1 MQKYKGY
8 FMMVIL
14 LALPLLGWGQQPIV
28 FDTVQLNP
36 INSFLIGHSV
46 FETDSDYMVFGIGGD
61 GTGTVQDQRSFRF
74 DGTGGLLETKVFTN
88 TRLTDAGRLSPVT
101 RCASGGFASGV
112 SAFGNGIAMD
122 SLYMYRYAE
131 DGDTL
136 WTELLMADTTLAVRS
151 CAEMGNGDLVLVGL
165 HEFPKGGFMYR
176 TTSEGDSIRFVN
188 FGYPAFYGYGVV
200 EDDAGDLYI
209 AGYAEDTAP
218 YNGAAYLHKCTPE
231 GQVIWRLA
239 RPRPTSFEQVI
250 MTHEGNLLAMGG
262 MRDAFDRNAALI
274 ALYTTDG
281 EEIWSHEDIITAD
294 NATRH
299 CSFTDGFELPDS
311 TFIVCGSV
319 RNYTLGLND
328 KGMLFHLDANGEVI
342 WSRFYAHYPDPSL
355 LYPQFFYDVEP
366 TRDGGFIL
374 TGNTHGPT
382 PPNSSRLWLLK
393 LDSLGCLV
401 PGCHTVGVEE
411 FESELQSALQ
421 LSPNPASERVQVSLA
436 LPEGYRLAGA
446 VQAML
451 VDAQGKVVLQQ
462 TVPANGDLLRA
473 NLEVVGLLSGLYYVH
488 LRDAEKWLAGG
499 KVVVE

>member
-1 MQKYKGY
+1 MQKYNRY

-14 LALPLLGWGQQPIV
+14 LALPLLGWGQQPIT
-28 FDTVQLNP
+28 FDTVQFNP
-36 INSFLIGHSV
+36 LNSFLVGRSV
-46 FETDSDYMVFGIGGD
+46 FETDSGYLVFGIGGD
-61 GTGTVQDQRSFRF
+61 GTGTVQDQRVLQF
-74 DGTGGLLETKVFTN
+74 DQEGGLMNTNIFTN
-88 TRLTDAGRLSPVT
+88 DRLTWAGDYSPVAK
-101 RCASGGFASGV
+101 CSSGGYVSGV
-112 SAFGNGIAMD
+112 AEFGNGEVID
-122 SLYMYRYAE
+122 SLYVYRYDE
-131 DGDTL
+131 YGDTL
-136 WTELLMADTTLAVRS
+136 WTRFLGADTTLAIRNCFETEV
-151 CAEMGNGDLVLVGL
+151 GDFILVGL

-200 EDDAGDLYI
+200 EDEAGDLYI
-209 AGYAEDTAP
+209 AGYAEDSAP

-231 GQVIWRLA
+231 GQVIWRRS
-239 RPRPTSFEQVI
+239 RPSRSSFVQVVL
-250 MTHEGNLLAMGG
+250 TQTGDLLVLGGNFNDL
-262 MRDAFDRNAALI
+262 DQNAPLI

-281 EEIWSHEDIITAD
+281 EELWTRGNIISAD
-294 NATRH
+294 NANRH
-299 CSFTDGFELPDS
+299 CAFTDGFELPDS

-342 WSRFYAHYPDPSL
+342 WSRFYAHYPHPSL

-374 TGNTHGPT
+374 TGNTQGPS

-393 LDSLGCLV
+393 LDSVGCLV
-401 PGCHTVGVEE
+401 PGCNTVGVEE
-411 FESELQSALQ
+411 FESQLQSALQ

-451 VDAQGKVVLQQ
+451 VDAQGKLVLQQ
-462 TVPANGDLLRA
+462 TVPANGVLLQA
-473 NLEVVGLLSGLYYVH
+473 NLELSTLPSGLYYVH